1 MKVLGIESSCDETAL
16 ALVDTARPPAERVL
30 SHALFSQIEIHAETG
45 GVVPEVAARAH
56 VDRIAGLAKVCF
68 TEANLDASDV
78 DMVAAIAGPGLIGG
92 VSVGLMF
99 GKGICPNPE
108 HTLGTG

>member
-1 MKVLGIESSCDETAL
+1 MRKRAGSCL
-16 ALVDTARPPAERVL
+16 RSR
-30 SHALFSQIEIHAETG
+30 
-45 GVVPEVAARAH
+45 RAH

-68 TEANLDASDV
+68 AEANLDASDV

-99 GKGICPNPE
+99 GKGFALTQNIPWYRLT
-108 HTLGTG
+108 TLPVTH